1 MKKSKILG
9 VFLLTIFGI
18 FLTTGCDSDKD
29 NGKSS
34 DDSKKTEEKTDTKV
48 KANCEFYKCIDK
60 INPENTVEEVN
71 SIIGIDGVLTDEQYN
86 FYEYDFGDDKK
97 ITLKFY
103 SSDKSTIVVDY
114 AKEDLK
120 NNKVTL
126 ENLTD
131 LKSRINDGIT
141 YEEFKKEVGGVD
153 GTLIEKST
161 LSNKYVWVTKNEGY
175 VTATFSNS
183 GRNEG
188 KCTFF
193 SGFGN

>member
-1 MKKSKILG
+1 MKKCK
-9 VFLLTIFGI
+9 LLLSLLSFALVIT
-18 FLTTGCDSDKD
+18 LVTGCDKT
-29 NGKSS
+29 S
-34 DDSKKTEEKTDTKV
+34 DDSNNSKSKGETAEKSKNSVKTK
-48 KANCEFYKCIDK
+48 CEFYKCIDEIK
-60 INPENTVEEVN
+60 PENTVEEVN
-71 SIIGIDGVLTDEQYN
+71 KIIGIEGVLTDEEYN

-114 AKEDLK
+114 NKKDLK

-126 ENLTD
+126 ENLSD

-141 YEEFKKEVGGVD
+141 YEDFKKEVGGVD

-161 LSNKYVWVTKNEGY
+161 LSDKYVWVTKNEGY
-175 VTATFSNS
+175 VTASFSNS
-183 GRNEG
+183 KGT
-188 KCTFF
+188 CTFF